1 MIRGVWD
8 VTRNMTMQSASIVSM
23 EVISTLA
30 SVLNLY
36 SSILPPSSVKV
47 GHASLRMLLRLL
59 DMHRA

>member
-1 MIRGVWD
+1 
-8 VTRNMTMQSASIVSM
+8 MQNASIVSM
-23 EVISTLA
+23 EVILTLA